1 MSADVRKRDLIVG
14 AVSTCAL
21 ATAVFTVHIGANRL
35 SDARE
40 AWLAANQRNLQADAV
55 IARANIRGRLESAT
69 DTLLVKGAAMHLD
82 PQQWVEQKINMN
94 QAALSRDQANALLGE
109 TALNARQIFD
119 AEDFDISVTGAD
131 DGLFDPPGNSAT
143 ADLRLTLR
151 GTVLTRI
158 GETP

>member
-1 MSADVRKRDLIVG
+1 MSTDVRKRNLIIG
-14 AVSTCAL
+14 AASICAL
-21 ATAVFTVHIGANRL
+21 GAAVFTVHIGANRL

-40 AWLAANQRNLQADAV
+40 AWLAANQSNLQADAV
-55 IARANIRGRLESAT
+55 IARANIRGHLESAA
-69 DTLLVKGAAMHLD
+69 DTLLAKGAAMHLD

-94 QAALSRDQANALLGE
+94 QTALSRDQANALLGE

-143 ADLRLTLR
+143 PDLRLTLR